1 MPEELIHGQINVFD
15 DLAKQDR
22 RDVVAGMERN
32 RRATSVRMAK
42 LLVGSAL
49 SHFLKAQVFQYPDDL
64 ARFKY
69 RNITHDYATT
79 TL

>member
-1 MPEELIHGQINVFD
+1 MPEEFVHGQINVFD

-32 RRATSVRMAK
+32 RRATSVRMAI

-49 SHFLKAQVFQYPDDL
+49 SHFLKSQVFQYPDDL
-64 ARFKY
+64 ARFKH

>member
-1 MPEELIHGQINVFD
+1 MPEELVHGQTNVFD

-22 RDVVAGMERN
+22 RDVAAGMEGN
-32 RRATSVRMAK
+32 RCATSVRMTI
-42 LLVGSAL
+42 LLVGPAL

-79 TL
+79 TF